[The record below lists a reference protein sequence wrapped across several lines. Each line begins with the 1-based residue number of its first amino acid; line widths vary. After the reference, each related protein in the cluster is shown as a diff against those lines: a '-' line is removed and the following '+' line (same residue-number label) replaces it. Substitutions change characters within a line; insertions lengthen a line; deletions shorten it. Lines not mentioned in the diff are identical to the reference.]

1 MKNQKNSLI
10 GIVITIIIL
19 ISLVIISNFKA
30 EKFGRFVNTTNKIV
44 VLFQNGFTYFKN
56 KIEGN
61 QAFFVDVEKVKNENY
76 ELQQKNIYL
85 QNKLN
90 EIEIIKA
97 ENSTLKQYLGLTD
110 KYLKYKTVPG
120 YVIQRDTSNYGRTIV
135 INVGKKDGIETG
147 MTVVADNGLVGHV
160 ISVSDNTSKVQSII
174 DTATTVSSTI
184 SNTRDS
190 IIVRGSLDSETTLK
204 ATYLPT
210 DTEILEGDTV
220 ETSGL
225 GGIYPKGIYIGKI
238 IKIVNTKNATN
249 RYAIVETG
257 VDFYN
262 LETVLVIKT
271 D

>member
-1 MKNQKNSLI
+1 MKNKKNSLV
-10 GIVITIIIL
+10 GIFITIVIL
-19 ISLVIISNFKA
+19 ISLVIISNHKT
-30 EKFGRFVNTTNKIV
+30 EKFGRFGNNINKIV
-44 VLFQNGFTYFKN
+44 VLFKNGCTYFKN
-56 KIEGN
+56 KIEGD
-61 QAFFVDVEKVKNENY
+61 QAFFVDVEKVKIDNY
-76 ELQQKNIYL
+76 ELEKKNNYL
-85 QNKLN
+85 QSKLN

-110 KYLKYKTVPG
+110 KYPKYKTVPG
-120 YVIQRDTSNYGRTIV
+120 YVIQRDISNYGRTIV

-160 ISVSDNTSKVQSII
+160 ISVSDSTSKVQSII

-184 SNTRDS
+184 TNTRDS
-190 IIVRGSLDSETTLK
+190 VIVRGSLDSEKTLK

-210 DTEILEGDTV
+210 DTEISEGDIL

-238 IKIVNTKNATN
+238 TKIVNTKNVIN
-249 RYAIVETG
+249 RYAIVEAG
-257 VDFYN
+257 VNLYD
-262 LETVLVIKT
+262 LETVLVIKN